1 MANHKLTFHAYV
13 RQVLDGLQYLHWR
26 GYAHLDLQPDNIVM
40 ASVRTIQVKLID
52 FGCAQKVSKLG
63 AVVEAN
69 SVLEFTGMIQTFF
82 ASNLI

>member
-1 MANHKLTFHAYV
+1 
-13 RQVLDGLQYLHWR
+13 LQYLHWR

-63 AVVEAN
+63 AVVGAN
-69 SVLEFTGMIQTFF
+69 SVLEFTGIYE
-82 ASNLI
+82 NLIVKNIFADF